1 MDSQK
6 SCIAVYPGTFD
17 PLTNGHVSLVRRAA
31 MIFGTV
37 IVAVAGDSHKT
48 PLFTLDERVSIA
60 EQVFANDRRVLVE
73 GFKGLLVNYVKARE
87 ANVILRGMRA
97 VSDFEFE
104 FQMALMN
111 RKLDRTIETV
121 FIMTDYKWLYI
132 SSTIVKE
139 VAKHGGDIR
148 GMVPDYVRERMLERF
163 GPANGGGGGACA

>member
-1 MDSQK
+1 MDAMRN
-6 SCIAVYPGTFD
+6 CVAVYPGTFD

-31 MIFGTV
+31 KVFGSV

-48 PLFTLDERVSIA
+48 PLFSLDERVAIA
-60 EQVFANDRRVLVE
+60 EAVFDLDASVMVE
-73 GFKGLLVNYVKARE
+73 GFSGLLVNYVKRRG

-111 RKLDRTIETV
+111 RKLDRSIETV
-121 FIMTDYKWLYI
+121 FIMTDYQWLYI

-139 VAKHGGDIR
+139 VAKHGGEIR
-148 GMVPDYVRERMLERF
+148 GMVPELVRERVLEKF
-163 GPANGGGGGACA
+163 GLGGADKGA

>member
-1 MDSQK
+1 MDAGK
-6 SCIAVYPGTFD
+6 PCLAVYPGTFD

-37 IVAVAGDSHKT
+37 VVAVAGDSHKT
-48 PLFTLDERVSIA
+48 PLFSLQERMDIA
-60 EQVFANDRRVLVE
+60 ETVFAKDSRVLVE
-73 GFKGLLVNYVKARE
+73 GFQGLLVNYVKSRQ

-148 GMVPDYVRERMLERF
+148 GMVPDVVRERMLAKF
-163 GPANGGGGGACA
+163 GLTPPPNGAREG

>member
-1 MDSQK
+1 MDAMRN
-6 SCIAVYPGTFD
+6 CVAVYPGTFD
-17 PLTNGHVSLVRRAA
+17 PLTNGHVSLVKRAA
-31 MIFGTV
+31 KIFGSV

-48 PLFTLDERVSIA
+48 PLFSLDERVAIA
-60 EQVFANDRRVLVE
+60 EAVFENDPGVMVE
-73 GFKGLLVNYVKARE
+73 GFKGLLVNYVKHRK

-111 RKLDRTIETV
+111 RKLDRSIETV

-148 GMVPDYVRERMLERF
+148 GMVPELVRERVLEKYGLA
-163 GPANGGGGGACA
+163 GPAGEEG

>member
-1 MDSQK
+1 MDTGK
-6 SCIAVYPGTFD
+6 PCTAIYPGTFD

-31 MIFGTV
+31 MVFGTV
-37 IVAVAGDSHKT
+37 VVAVAGDSHKT
-48 PLFTLDERVSIA
+48 PLFSLEERIAIA
-60 EQVFANDRRVLVE
+60 EEVFANDQRVLVE
-73 GFKGLLVNYVKARE
+73 GFNGLLVNYVKSRQ

-148 GMVPDYVRERMLERF
+148 GMVPDRVRERMLARY
-163 GPANGGGGGACA
+163 GLGGAPQNGKEG

>member
-1 MDSQK
+1 MDATQN
-6 SCIAVYPGTFD
+6 CIAVYPGTFD

-31 MIFGTV
+31 KVFGAI

-48 PLFTLDERVSIA
+48 PLFSLDERVAIA
-60 EQVFANDRRVLVE
+60 DAVFDHDASVMVE
-73 GFKGLLVNYVKARE
+73 GFNGLLVDYVKRRR

-111 RKLDRTIETV
+111 RKLDRSIETV

-139 VAKHGGDIR
+139 VCKHGGEIR
-148 GMVPDYVRERMLERF
+148 GMVPELVRERMREKYGLTDPRQGE
-163 GPANGGGGGACA
+163 

>member
-1 MDSQK
+1 MDAMRN
-6 SCIAVYPGTFD
+6 CVAVYPGTFD

-31 MIFGTV
+31 KVFGSV

-48 PLFTLDERVSIA
+48 PLFSLDERVAIA
-60 EQVFANDRRVLVE
+60 EAVFDQDASVMVE
-73 GFKGLLVNYVKARE
+73 GFSGLLVNYVKRRG

-111 RKLDRTIETV
+111 RKLDRSIETV
-121 FIMTDYKWLYI
+121 FIMTDYQWLYI

-139 VAKHGGDIR
+139 VAKHGGEIR
-148 GMVPDYVRERMLERF
+148 GMVPELVRERVLEKF
-163 GPANGGGGGACA
+163 GLGGEDKGA

>member
-1 MDSQK
+1 MDTYK
-6 SCIAVYPGTFD
+6 PCTAVYPGTFD

-37 IVAVAGDSHKT
+37 VVAVAGDSHKT
-48 PLFTLDERVSIA
+48 PLFSLQERMDIA
-60 EQVFANDRRVLVE
+60 ETVFAKDSRVLVE
-73 GFKGLLVNYVKARE
+73 GFQGLLVNYVKSRQ

-148 GMVPDYVRERMLERF
+148 GMVPDVVRERMLAKF
-163 GPANGGGGGACA
+163 GLTPPPNGAREG

>member
-1 MDSQK
+1 MDAMRN
-6 SCIAVYPGTFD
+6 CVAVYPGTFD

-31 MIFGTV
+31 KVFGSV

-48 PLFTLDERVSIA
+48 PLFSLDERVAIA
-60 EQVFANDRRVLVE
+60 EDVFEHDESVMVE
-73 GFKGLLVNYVKARE
+73 GFQGLLVNYVKHRR

-111 RKLDRTIETV
+111 RKLDRSIETV
-121 FIMTDYKWLYI
+121 FIMTDYQWLYI

-139 VAKHGGDIR
+139 VAKHGGEIR
-148 GMVPDYVRERMLERF
+148 GMVPELVRERVLEKF
-163 GPANGGGGGACA
+163 GLAGADKGA

>member
-1 MDSQK
+1 MDSGK
-6 SCIAVYPGTFD
+6 PCVAVYPGTFD

-48 PLFTLDERVSIA
+48 PLFSLDERVSIA
-60 EQVFANDRRVLVE
+60 ERVFAQDERVLVE
-73 GFKGLLVNYVKARE
+73 GFSGLLVNYVRSRQ

-111 RKLDRTIETV
+111 RKLDRFIETV

-148 GMVPDYVRERMLERF
+148 GMVPELVRELMLEKF
-163 GPANGGGGGACA
+163 GLAGPKKDG

>member
-1 MDSQK
+1 MDAK
-6 SCIAVYPGTFD
+6 PSCVAVYPGTFD
-17 PLTNGHVSLVRRAA
+17 PLTNGHVSLIHRAA
-31 MIFGTV
+31 KIFGTV

-48 PLFTLDERVSIA
+48 PLFSLDERVAIA
-60 EQVFANDRRVLVE
+60 EAVFATDERILVE
-73 GFKGLLVNYVKARE
+73 GFSGLLVNYVKARQ

-111 RKLDRTIETV
+111 RKLDRSIETV
-121 FIMTDYKWLYI
+121 FIMTDYRWLYI

-148 GMVPDYVRERMLERF
+148 GMVPESVRERMLEKY
-163 GPANGGGGGACA
+163 GLADPHKEG

>member
-1 MDSQK
+1 MDTGK
-6 SCIAVYPGTFD
+6 PCTAIYPGTFD

-31 MIFGTV
+31 MVFGTV
-37 IVAVAGDSHKT
+37 VVAVAGDSHKT
-48 PLFTLDERVSIA
+48 PLFSLDERIAIA
-60 EQVFANDRRVLVE
+60 EEVFANDQRVLVE
-73 GFKGLLVNYVKARE
+73 GFRGLLVNYVKSRQ

-111 RKLDRTIETV
+111 RKLNRTIETV

-148 GMVPDYVRERMLERF
+148 GMVPDRVRERMLARY
-163 GPANGGGGGACA
+163 GLGSAPQNGREG

>member
-1 MDSQK
+1 MDAAR
-6 SCIAVYPGTFD
+6 SCVAVYPGTFD

-31 MIFGTV
+31 KIFGTV

-48 PLFTLDERVSIA
+48 PLFSLEERVAIA
-60 EQVFANDRRVLVE
+60 EEVFAQDERVLVE
-73 GFKGLLVNYVKARE
+73 GFQGLLVNYVKSRQ

-111 RKLDRTIETV
+111 RKLDRTLETV

-139 VAKHGGDIR
+139 VARHGGDIR
-148 GMVPDYVRERMLERF
+148 GMVPELVRERMQEKF
-163 GPANGGGGGACA
+163 GLPGGREEA

>member
-1 MDSQK
+1 MDAMRN
-6 SCIAVYPGTFD
+6 CVAVYPGTFD
-17 PLTNGHVSLVRRAA
+17 PLTNGHVSLVKRAA
-31 MIFGTV
+31 KIFGSV

-48 PLFTLDERVSIA
+48 PLFSLDERVAIA
-60 EQVFANDRRVLVE
+60 ETVFDNDPSVMVE
-73 GFKGLLVNYVKARE
+73 GFKGLLVNYVKQRK

-111 RKLDRTIETV
+111 RKLDRSIETV

-148 GMVPDYVRERMLERF
+148 GMVPELVRERVLEKY
-163 GPANGGGGGACA
+163 GLAGLVGEEG

>member
-1 MDSQK
+1 MDAMRN
-6 SCIAVYPGTFD
+6 CVAVYPGTFD

-31 MIFGTV
+31 KVFGSV

-48 PLFTLDERVSIA
+48 PLFTLDERVAIA
-60 EQVFANDRRVLVE
+60 EAVFDQDASVMVE
-73 GFKGLLVNYVKARE
+73 GFQGLLVNYVKNRR

-111 RKLDRTIETV
+111 RKLDRSIETV

-139 VAKHGGDIR
+139 VCKHGGEIR
-148 GMVPDYVRERMLERF
+148 GMVPELVRERMREKYDL
-163 GPANGGGGGACA
+163 PASRNGE

>member
-1 MDSQK
+1 MDAGNF
-6 SCIAVYPGTFD
+6 CTVVYPGTFD

-31 MIFGTV
+31 KIFGTI

-48 PLFTLDERVSIA
+48 PLFSLEERVAIA
-60 EQVFANDRRVLVE
+60 ESVFAQDERVLVE
-73 GFKGLLVNYVKARE
+73 GFNGLLVTYVKSRQ

-111 RKLDRTIETV
+111 RKLARTIETV

-139 VAKHGGDIR
+139 AAKHGGDIR
-148 GMVPDYVRERMLERF
+148 GMVPELVRERMLEKY
-163 GPANGGGGGACA
+163 GLSASSEGK